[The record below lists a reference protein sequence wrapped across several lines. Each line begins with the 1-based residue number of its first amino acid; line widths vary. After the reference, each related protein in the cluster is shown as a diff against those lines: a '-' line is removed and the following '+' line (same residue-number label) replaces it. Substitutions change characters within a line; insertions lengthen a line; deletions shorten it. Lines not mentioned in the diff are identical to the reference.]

1 MSLHCHHDRGTPA
14 RTSTQRVTLSIDGV
28 PVTVPAG
35 TSVMHAAAEAGI
47 DIPKL
52 CATEQLESFGS
63 CRLCV
68 VQVKDRRG
76 YPASCTTL
84 VEEGMEVTTEND
96 ALFRLRRGVME
107 LYISDHP
114 LDCLTCSANGNC
126 ELQDMAGR
134 VGLREVRYAEGDNHL
149 AETADTSNPYFT
161 YDPAKCIVC
170 SRCVRACSDIQGTF
184 ALTTTERGFE
194 SRIAAAGGD
203 DFLSSECVSCGACV
217 AACPTAS
224 LLEKSVIEQ
233 GQPQR
238 SITTTCGPFCLG
250 LCHARR
256 PHHHPDD
263 PQFDPRCLARG
274 ELGRSHCPHGERIPP
289 PAGAIWGRVDRFDHF
304 LAL

>member
-1 MSLHCHHDRGTPA
+1 MSLHCHHDRGTPHA
-14 RTSTQRVTLSIDGV
+14 RPPSASLVHRRGSRHGSGWDFVV
-28 PVTVPAG
+28 N
-35 TSVMHAAAEAGI
+35 HAAAEAGI

-149 AETADTSNPYFT
+149 AETRIPRIPISPTIPPSASS
-161 YDPAKCIVC
+161 C
-170 SRCVRACSDIQGTF
+170 SRCVRACSDIRHVR
-184 ALTTTERGFE
+184 ADHHRARLRVAYRG
-194 SRIAAAGGD
+194 GGRD
-203 DFLSSECVSCGACV
+203 DFLSSECVSCGASV
-217 AACPTAS
+217 AALPDGGRCVRSRYRA
-224 LLEKSVIEQ
+224 

-238 SITTTCGPFCLG
+238 SITTTC
-250 LCHARR
+250 AI
-256 PHHHPDD
+256 
-263 PQFDPRCLARG
+263 ARG
-274 ELGRSHCPHGERIPP
+274 LLVNAEMQGEKVIRMVPDNQMAAPITATLASRAVLPGAMPRTPTASPP
-289 PAGAIWGRVDRFDHF
+289 R
-304 LAL
+304 